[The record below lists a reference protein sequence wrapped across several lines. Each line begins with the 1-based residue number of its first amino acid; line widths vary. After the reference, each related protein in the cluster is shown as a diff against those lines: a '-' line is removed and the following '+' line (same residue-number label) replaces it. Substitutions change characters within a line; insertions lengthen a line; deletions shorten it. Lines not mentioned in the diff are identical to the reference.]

1 MTLYDDAMILKKANN
16 SMIDENIKLKTNL
29 HKLEAEWNRKEK
41 LLEEIV
47 MNQNNIGKTQ
57 ISKIKAE
64 SHVSSAMKKH
74 IREIKQ
80 EVLIKDE
87 EISRLKKNI
96 RITRFQELEME
107 IKMYMN
113 EWNRLK
119 GLTREII
126 RSKDPLS
133 DPNQKMEIEK
143 RFEEQNQ
150 IIEQLK
156 SDNNQ
161 LENAFHERQI
171 EIMNLQEQINDSNSP
186 QNQQK

>member
-1 MTLYDDAMILKKANN
+1 
-16 SMIDENIKLKTNL
+16 
-29 HKLEAEWNRKEK
+29 
-41 LLEEIV
+41 

-113 EWNRLK
+113 E
-119 GLTREII
+119 
-126 RSKDPLS
+126 
-133 DPNQKMEIEK
+133 
-143 RFEEQNQ
+143 
-150 IIEQLK
+150 
-156 SDNNQ
+156 
-161 LENAFHERQI
+161 
-171 EIMNLQEQINDSNSP
+171 
-186 QNQQK
+186 